1 MKCEKARRIIAIY
14 AEHLCKGDNCAN
26 TITCEMCSYSGF
38 SALTELDAME
48 KRIEELETIL
58 KLYKDGVSILN
69 KTLDEIQALKGGE

>member
-1 MKCEKARRIIAIY
+1 MKCPS
-14 AEHLCKGDNCAN
+14 
-26 TITCEMCSYSGF
+26 EMCCWSGKLAF
-38 SALTELDAME
+38 AELDAME